1 MDHKLLD
8 ILVCP
13 ICKGR
18 LQMAPDKTG
27 LICRADRLV
36 YPIEDGIPIMVEAQ
50 AAPFDETSG
59 QASGQANA
67 NS

>member
-18 LQMAPDKTG
+18 LQMNADKSG
-27 LICRADRLV
+27 LVCRADKLV
-36 YPIEDGIPIMVEAQ
+36 FPIEDGIPVMLESEAK
-50 AAPFDETSG
+50 PLENDTSG
-59 QASGQANA
+59 TPG
-67 NS
+67 

>member
-18 LQMAPDKTG
+18 LQLTADRQG
-27 LICRADRLV
+27 LICRADKLV
-36 YPIEDGIPIMVEAQ
+36 FPIEDGIPIMLESRATPIDSENVPMA
-50 AAPFDETSG
+50 
-59 QASGQANA
+59 
-67 NS
+67 

>member
-18 LQMAPDKTG
+18 LQLTADRQG
-27 LICRADRLV
+27 LICRADKLV
-36 YPIEDGIPIMVEAQ
+36 FPIEDGIPIMLESRATPIDSDN
-50 AAPFDETSG
+50 APM
-59 QASGQANA
+59 A
-67 NS
+67 

>member
-18 LQMAPDKTG
+18 LQLDADKTG
-27 LICRADRLV
+27 LICRADKLT
-36 YPIEDGIPIMVEAQ
+36 YPIEDGIPLMLESKAQ
-50 AAPFDETSG
+50 PIIE
-59 QASGQANA
+59 ASGSTPGLA
-67 NS
+67 

>member
-18 LQMAPDKTG
+18 LQLSSQKDA
-27 LICRADRLV
+27 LICRADQLSF
-36 YPIEDGIPIMVEAQ
+36 PIEDGIPVLLESQ
-50 AAPFDETSG
+50 AKPLTDTTKPG
-59 QASGQANA
+59 N
-67 NS
+67 

>member
-18 LQMAPDKTG
+18 LQLNTQKTA
-27 LICRADRLV
+27 LNCRADRLSF
-36 YPIEDGIPIMVEAQ
+36 PIEDGIPVMLESRAQ
-50 AAPFDETSG
+50 SLTQDAALATG
-59 QASGQANA
+59 TN
-67 NS
+67 

>member
-13 ICKGR
+13 ACKGR
-18 LQMAPDKTG
+18 LHMSADKTG

-36 YPIEDGIPIMVEAQ
+36 YPIEDNIPIMLVDQ
-50 AAPFDETSG
+50 AKPLQIDH
-59 QASGQANA
+59 ANR
-67 NS
+67 